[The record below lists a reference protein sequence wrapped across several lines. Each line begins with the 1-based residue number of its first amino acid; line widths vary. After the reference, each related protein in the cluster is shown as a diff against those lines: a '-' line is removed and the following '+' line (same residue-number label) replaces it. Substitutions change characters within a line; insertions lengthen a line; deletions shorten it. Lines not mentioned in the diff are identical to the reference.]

1 MKRFI
6 SLIALVVIT
15 ATATTTSAQYIAT
28 TPQNIVEVTGQAS
41 RTVQPDKFTLSI
53 SVREQE
59 NRGKQSLHE
68 QEQKIISALTKVGI
82 DAKSALRLKNNYST
96 NQRRS
101 TAVEVRVYTLT
112 VMGSE
117 TLNKAFA
124 ALDALNLWEVEL
136 SRAECTQLSAIRKEL
151 RKEAIR
157 EAQQRAKDLAEAIDQ
172 NIGECIYINDNSYGG
187 DVSFYVKSAR
197 ARNESAVNAVDE
209 YQPSVVEYSSQTISH
224 SVSAHFHLLE

>member
-1 MKRFI
+1 
-6 SLIALVVIT
+6 
-15 ATATTTSAQYIAT
+15 
-28 TPQNIVEVTGQAS
+28 
-41 RTVQPDKFTLSI
+41 
-53 SVREQE
+53 
-59 NRGKQSLHE
+59 
-68 QEQKIISALTKVGI
+68 
-82 DAKSALRLKNNYST
+82 
-96 NQRRS
+96 
-101 TAVEVRVYTLT
+101 
-112 VMGSE
+112 MGSE

-224 SVSAHFHLLE
+224 SVSAHFRLLE